1 MENSKNLPASKGLEH
16 QLKATLIDVFTQKKL
31 ANPKLG
37 RPKLLLA
44 FSGGLDSTVLL
55 HLLAE
60 CRKTLSFQLSAQHVH
75 HGLSPN
81 ADDWADFCRQVC
93 LKLNIPFALSKINVN
108 KNSGLGTEATAR
120 EARYKALLSVDA
132 DFICPDFIVLA
143 HHQDDQAETLLL
155 QLARGAGVK
164 GLAGMAAMSGK
175 LLRPLL
181 SVPRSHIEAYAK
193 QHQLTW
199 IEDES
204 NANMQFYRN
213 FMRHKVLPTLAQA
226 YPSIRQTLGRSA
238 LHMATANH
246 LLDELALIDALQ
258 AGFDANKNSTI
269 FLTTLKNLSE
279 PRVNNCLRWWLA
291 QNGLQMP
298 SQQQLQ
304 QITQQLMYAKQDAA
318 IELKVSETYT
328 LRRYQ
333 NHAYLVQDL
342 PPNAP
347 INWLWQG
354 EDVIDLPNKTQLIFS
369 KKMGEGIGLRKI
381 ENATLF
387 IKFREGNERF
397 LPQLGRPKRSLK
409 VILQNHAMPPW
420 QREQLPLI
428 FLDKT
433 LVIIP
438 NIGVDAI
445 LQANKDEMGL
455 KVSWQ

>member
-1 MENSKNLPASKGLEH
+1 MENSKKLSPSNSLEN
-16 QLKATLIDVFTQKKL
+16 QLKVLLVEVFTQKKC
-31 ANPKLG
+31 ANPKIT
-37 RPKLLLA
+37 LA

-55 HLLAE
+55 HLLAQ
-60 CRKTLSFQLSAQHVH
+60 CRKTLPLQLSAHHVH
-75 HGLSPN
+75 HGLSQH
-81 ADDWADFCRQVC
+81 ADEWADFCEEVC
-93 LKLNIPFALSKINVN
+93 INLNVPFTLSKIKVN
-108 KNSGLGTEATAR
+108 KNSGLGLEATAR
-120 EARYKALLSVDA
+120 EARYNALLSADA
-132 DFICPDFIVLA
+132 QLICLA

-164 GLAGMAAMSGK
+164 GLAGMGTIYGK

-181 SVPRSHIEAYAK
+181 TVPRSHLASYAK
-193 QHQLTW
+193 QRDLTW

-204 NANMQFYRN
+204 NADTQLNRN
-213 FMRHKVLPTLAQA
+213 FVRHKILPVLEES

-238 LHMATANH
+238 QHLATAND
-246 LLDELALIDALQ
+246 LLDELAQMDAIE
-258 AGFDANKNSTI
+258 AGFDANKTSTI
-269 FLTTLKNLSE
+269 NLTTLKNLSE
-279 PRVNNCLRWWLA
+279 ARINNCLRWWLS
-291 QNGLQMP
+291 QNSLQMP

-304 QITQQLMYAKQDAA
+304 QITQQLMHAKSDAR
-318 IELKVSETYT
+318 IKLKVSAELS

-333 NHAYLVQDL
+333 NRAYLVQDL
-342 PPNAP
+342 PSTPP
-347 INWLWQG
+347 INMLWQG
-354 EDVIDLPNKTQLIFS
+354 EDIIDLPNKTQLIFS
-369 KKMGEGIGLRKI
+369 KKMGEGISLRKI

-387 IKFREGNERF
+387 IKFRDGNERF

-438 NIGVDAI
+438 NIGVDAS